1 MRSHHAAPSG
11 DSYFRLQSLM
21 QMTAL
26 INSSLDPLEVRQMA
40 IETIPH
46 CVNADVAS
54 LLLIDAET
62 GELYFEVA
70 SGENSETLKTIR
82 LKPGEGI
89 AGWVARRGGAVI
101 IDDVRND
108 KRFASTVDSTTG
120 YQTRNMIVAP
130 VATKDKL
137 WGVLQVINKLAGDF
151 NEDDLDLVRTL
162 ANQVA
167 IAIENASIYQE
178 LRSTFLGVTTALAE
192 ALEKR
197 DAYTAGHTQRV
208 HGYSLAIARR
218 MNLTEAQTDNLRL
231 AAILHDIGKIG
242 VSDQVLRKPGRLSP
256 EEFEEM
262 SRHSG
267 SGSEILQH
275 LPQLAEVLPGV
286 LHHHEQYNGKG
297 YPSRLQ
303 GESIPLIA
311 RIIGVADAFDA
322 MTSNRPYRTALAVD
336 IALAELER
344 CKGEQFDPGAV
355 DAFMAAWQAGEI
367 SMNQTVD
374 TH

>member
-1 MRSHHAAPSG
+1 MKRHHDTPSG
-11 DSYFRLQSLM
+11 DSYNRLQSLM
-21 QMTAL
+21 QLTAL

-46 CVNADVAS
+46 CVSADVAS
-54 LLLIDAET
+54 LLLIDSET

-89 AGWVARRGGAVI
+89 AGWVARRGGAII
-101 IDDVRND
+101 IDDVKSD
-108 KRFASTVDSTTG
+108 KRFASTVDNTTG

-151 NEDDLDLVRTL
+151 NEDDLDLVRAL

-208 HGYSLAIARR
+208 HEYSLAIARR
-218 MNLTEAQTDNLRL
+218 LHLSDEQLDNLRL

-242 VSDQVLRKPGRLSP
+242 VSDQVLRKPGRLDP
-256 EEFEEM
+256 DEFEEM
-262 SRHSG
+262 SRHPA

-275 LPQLAEVLPGV
+275 LPQLAEVRPGV
-286 LHHHEQYNGKG
+286 LYHHEQYNGKG

-303 GESIPLIA
+303 GEAIPLFA
-311 RIIGVADAFDA
+311 RIIAVADAFDA

-336 IALAELER
+336 TALAELKR
-344 CKGEQFDPGAV
+344 CRGEQFDPGSV

-367 SMNQTVD
+367 SLEQTGR
-374 TH
+374 TN